1 MVFEKKPI
9 RVLIVDDSAFMRRVV
24 REMLESD
31 TGIEVIGAARDG
43 QEGVEMTLELD
54 PDVVTM
60 DIEMPRM
67 NGLEAIDAIMA
78 RSPRP
83 ILVFSSITSEGAEVT
98 LEALDKGAADYVE
111 KTIARSVL
119 DVLQVKKDLVDKVKA
134 VSRRRRIIAA
144 SVKKTTT
151 PYVRSP
157 VHKTA
162 SHITDLVVIGTSTG
176 GPRAVQQLL
185 PGIPKDADAA
195 FVIAVHMPQAFT
207 KAFAERMNVHCA
219 LPVKEAEDGE
229 QIRTGRVLVAPGG
242 MQTLIERKSAGSA
255 NIRLTK
261 DSEGS
266 IYKPCIDLTIGSAA
280 QVYGSRAMGVI
291 LTGMGHDGKEG
302 IAAIKKKGGWVLA
315 QDEASST
322 VYGMPKAVVDA
333 GLADVVSP
341 LDKISEEIV
350 KLL

>member
-1 MVFEKKPI
+1 MVFEKKKI

-31 TGIEVIGAARDG
+31 PGIEVIAAAKDG

-67 NGLEAIDAIMA
+67 NGIEAIEAIMA

-83 ILVFSSITSEGAEVT
+83 ILVLSSITSEGAEVT
-98 LEALDKGAADYVE
+98 LEALDKGAADYIE

-119 DVLQVKKDLVDKVKA
+119 DVLQVKKDLIDKVKA
-134 VSRRRRIIAA
+134 VARRRRIIA
-144 SVKKTTT
+144 SRVKKSEV
-151 PYVRSP
+151 PYVRPP

-162 SHITDLVVIGTSTG
+162 AHMTDLVVIGTSTG
-176 GPRAVQQLL
+176 GPRAIQQVL
-185 PGIPKDADAA
+185 PGIPKGVDAA
-195 FVIAVHMPQAFT
+195 FVIAVHMPKAFT
-207 KAFAERMNVHCA
+207 KTFAERMDQHCA
-219 LPVKEAEDGE
+219 LPVREAEDGD
-229 QIRTGRVLVAPGG
+229 QLRPGMVLVAPGG
-242 MQTLIERKSAGSA
+242 IQTLIKRKSAA
-255 NIRLTK
+255 LATIHLTK
-261 DSEGS
+261 EPENS

-280 QVYGSRAMGVI
+280 EAYGSRAMGVI

-302 IAAIKKKGGWVLA
+302 IAAIKKKGGWALA
-315 QDEASST
+315 QDEASCT
-322 VYGMPKAVVDA
+322 VYGMPKAIVDA
-333 GLADVVSP
+333 GLADIVSP
-341 LDKISEEIV
+341 LDKISAEIV

>member
-1 MVFEKKPI
+1 MAFEKKPI

-24 REMLESD
+24 KEMLESD
-31 TGIEVIGAARDG
+31 SGIEVIGAAKNG

-60 DIEMPRM
+60 DIEMPIM

-83 ILVFSSITSEGAEVT
+83 ILVLSSITSEGAEVT

-134 VSRRRRIIAA
+134 VSRKRRIIAA
-144 SVKKTTT
+144 SAKKTAVPFIRKAVHTT
-151 PYVRSP
+151 
-157 VHKTA
+157 KD
-162 SHITDLVVIGTSTG
+162 HITDLVVIGTSTG
-176 GPRAVQQLL
+176 GPRAVQQVL
-185 PGIPKDADAA
+185 PGIPKDVDAA
-195 FVIAVHMPQAFT
+195 FVIAVHMPAAFT
-207 KAFAERMNVHCA
+207 KAFADRMNVHCA

-229 QIRTGRVLVAPGG
+229 PIRTGRVLVAPGG
-242 MQTLIERKSAGSA
+242 VQTLIERSSAAGA
-255 NIRLTK
+255 RIHITK
-261 DSEGS
+261 EPAGS

-280 QVYGSRAMGVI
+280 KAYGSRVMGVI

-302 IAAIKKKGGWVLA
+302 IAAVKKCGGWALA
-315 QDEASST
+315 QDEASCT

-341 LDKISEEIV
+341 LDKISDEIV